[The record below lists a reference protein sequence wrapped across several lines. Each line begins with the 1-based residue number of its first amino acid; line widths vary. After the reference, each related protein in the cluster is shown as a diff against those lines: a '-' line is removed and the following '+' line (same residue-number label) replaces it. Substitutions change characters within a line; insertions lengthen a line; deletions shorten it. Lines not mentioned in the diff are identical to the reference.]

1 MQVSDEFDVEQDG
14 ARRSAL
20 FGWPLLLTLSGCLAL
35 ILAAA
40 FAPNLLPRLDL
51 GTMVLVGAGA
61 GLGWWLLVLLAGSR
75 TRQWLVV
82 GVALLLLPAAGAL
95 AGLGAGR
102 IHVARSAEDGRTF
115 AELDIAADGKP
126 SVPGVA
132 AGRGVASAAYLAAI
146 REVDADARAYADAMG
161 KFNLGVLSS
170 PYLLQQAPQILSD
183 CASISSLEQLAQDQS
198 KRARERTTRLVEAVE
213 RSELP
218 ADAKPGAQKIVTAG
232 DEDAML
238 ANRIEIIRASRAQ
251 CELLARRSWH
261 NASGYFGFSSGGD
274 RAQFGVAT
282 KRLLEAAGETE
293 ALQRA
298 AKAQRTAGREQVR
311 EALMR

>member
-1 MQVSDEFDVEQDG
+1 MSDEFDVEHEG

-20 FGWPLLLTLSGCLAL
+20 FGWPLLLALSGCLAL

-40 FAPNLLPRLDL
+40 FAPKLLPRLDL
-51 GTMVLVGAGA
+51 GTMVLAGAGA
-61 GLGWWLLVLLAGSR
+61 GLAWWLLVLLAGSR

-82 GVALLLLPAAGAL
+82 GFALAVLPAAGAL

-126 SVPGVA
+126 SVPGA
-132 AGRGVASAAYLAAI
+132 AADRGTASAAYLAAI
-146 REVDADARAYADAMG
+146 READTDAQAYAAAMS

-183 CASISSLEQLAQDQS
+183 CASISTLEQLAQDQS
-198 KRARERTTRLVEAVE
+198 KRARERTARLVEAVE
-213 RSELP
+213 RSDLP
-218 ADAKPGAQKIVTAG
+218 ADTKPGARKIVTAD
-232 DEDAML
+232 DEDALL
-238 ANRIEIIRASRAQ
+238 ANRIEIVRASRAQ
-251 CELLARRSWH
+251 CELLARRTWH

-274 RAQFGVAT
+274 HAAFGKAT
-282 KRLLEAAGETE
+282 RRLLDAAGETE
-293 ALQRA
+293 TLQRA
-298 AKAQRTAGREQVR
+298 ARDQRTAGREQVR

>member
-1 MQVSDEFDVEQDG
+1 MSDEFEAEVP
-14 ARRSAL
+14 RRSAL
-20 FGWPLLLTLSGCLAL
+20 FGWPLLLALLGCLAL

-40 FAPNLLPRLDL
+40 FAPALLPRLAL
-51 GTMVLVGAGA
+51 STLVLTGAGA
-61 GLGWWLLVLLAGSR
+61 GLALWLLVLLAGSR

-82 GVALLLLPAAGAL
+82 GIALVVLPATGAL

-102 IHVARSAEDGRTF
+102 IHVARSAEDARTF
-115 AELDIAADGKP
+115 AELDIAADGTP
-126 SVPGVA
+126 SVAGA
-132 AGRGVASAAYLAAI
+132 AADRGVASAAYLAAI
-146 REVDADARAYADAMG
+146 READADARAYADAMG

-183 CASISSLEQLAQDQS
+183 CAAISSLETAARDQS
-198 KRARERTTRLVEAVE
+198 KRARERTLRLAEAVE

-218 ADAKPGAQKIVTAG
+218 ASAKPGARAIVTAG
-232 DEDAML
+232 DEAALL

-261 NASGYFGFSSGGD
+261 NASGYFGFADSGD
-274 RAQFGVAT
+274 RARFKLAT
-282 KRLLEAAGETE
+282 TRLLDAAGETE
-293 ALQRA
+293 ALQRK
-298 AKAQRTAGREQVR
+298 AKDQRTAGREQVR